1 MSWSKRQL
9 ERQMDE
15 EWSSV
20 GNKFVCPD
28 CFDDYAIKE
37 FVVVNAVANQCS
49 YCEQTADAPIAAEM
63 DEVISFISEGIHRE
77 YEAPV
82 HNVHY
87 ETAEGGYTMA
97 VTDTWDLFYELEI
110 HTNDKIFDDL
120 VQAFRDYQWVQKD
133 PYGDLPCDALRYS
146 WEEFCDQVKHHAR
159 FVFYKLKTRDEWER
173 QPEPFTILDSLGEI
187 VAELGLITILPV
199 GSEVIRA
206 RQHSSAKSYNTAA
219 ELGTAPKEKASQSR
233 MSPAGIPMFY
243 GAFTE
248 GIAFAEIAV
257 TDKSRDSVTF
267 GKFKALRPLQLLD
280 LSNLP
285 SVPSMFDGDNYY
297 KRMPLIFM
305 RRFEIDATMPVT
317 KDGKEHIDYV
327 PTQIV
332 AEYFRLVFKQPDDSR
347 LDGILYRSGINH
359 DGNCVALF
367 CTNDHCTDNPDAKDK
382 TLALVTVDR
391 KKVESL
397 HSIVDFAKEFDC
409 Q

>member
-1 MSWSKRQL
+1 
-9 ERQMDE
+9 
-15 EWSSV
+15 
-20 GNKFVCPD
+20 
-28 CFDDYAIKE
+28 
-37 FVVVNAVANQCS
+37 
-49 YCEQTADAPIAAEM
+49 
-63 DEVISFISEGIHRE
+63 
-77 YEAPV
+77 
-82 HNVHY
+82 
-87 ETAEGGYTMA
+87 
-97 VTDTWDLFYELEI
+97 
-110 HTNDKIFDDL
+110 
-120 VQAFRDYQWVQKD
+120 
-133 PYGDLPCDALRYS
+133 
-146 WEEFCDQVKHHAR
+146 
-159 FVFYKLKTRDEWER
+159 
-173 QPEPFTILDSLGEI
+173 
-187 VAELGLITILPV
+187 
-199 GSEVIRA
+199 
-206 RQHSSAKSYNTAA
+206 
-219 ELGTAPKEKASQSR
+219 
-233 MSPAGIPMFY
+233 
-243 GAFTE
+243 
-248 GIAFAEIAV
+248 
-257 TDKSRDSVTF
+257 
-267 GKFKALRPLQLLD
+267 LRPLQLLD